1 MKDLLVDKFLAAFKQ
16 EFTSATVLVQK
27 VDTGDSQIHSVF
39 VGNLDEE
46 ELKNQWMR
54 ITNFIAIQYQSNLNS
69 DFERWNLYLFFLLPD
84 EIPVSD
90 NLKYT
95 IENNTFSSRK
105 IIEDASMSAEVLIKK
120 HIANELSLDFD
131 VHRTTSYE
139 FSHNSIIYDVLKD
152 KTIKKKNILT
162 EQLNLA
168 YTELINKYRKEEE

>member
-1 MKDLLVDKFLAAFKQ
+1 MKDSYHNIAEIFEIDFPETTIENSIVELEKGRAHCIFIKIRDEKILSENWKGIANSVALNYQ
-16 EFTSATVLVQK
+16 NYLQTS
-27 VDTGDSQIHSVF
+27 
-39 VGNLDEE
+39 
-46 ELKNQWMR
+46 
-54 ITNFIAIQYQSNLNS
+54 
-69 DFERWNLYLFFLLPD
+69 FEKWNIYLFYLMSEALED
-84 EIPVSD
+84 L

-105 IIEDASMSAEVLIKK
+105 IIEDASLSAEVLIKK
-120 HIANELSLDFD
+120 HVANELSLDSD

-139 FSHNSIIYDVLKD
+139 FSYNSIIYDVLKD